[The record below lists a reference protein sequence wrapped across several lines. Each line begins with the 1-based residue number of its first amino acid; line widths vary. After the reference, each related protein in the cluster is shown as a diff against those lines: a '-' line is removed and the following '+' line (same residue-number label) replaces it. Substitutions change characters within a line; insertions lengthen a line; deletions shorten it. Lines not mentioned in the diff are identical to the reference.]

1 MTTSLM
7 VLAAAT
13 VAAIRSRSFFAG
25 TTTATSALE
34 LALMREKRSD
44 DPLALD

>member
-1 MTTSLM
+1 M
-7 VLAAAT
+7 VIAAAT
-13 VAAIRSRSFFAG
+13 VAAIRSRSFLAG